1 MAAAETNSVA
11 RSRRRTIGSL
21 VFTCQ
26 GNKTNG
32 GDLPGDHLI
41 VIRFLQ
47 QQQLLGHE
55 AAADR
60 DDHAAAGCHDFAQGQ
75 FFYAKFYDLGE
86 ATKNAEVIRSLI
98 YVLCEGSGI

>member
-1 MAAAETNSVA
+1 M
-11 RSRRRTIGSL
+11 GL

-41 VIRFLQ
+41 VISFLQ

-60 DDHAAAGCHDFAQGQ
+60 DDHAAAGCQLLHQRGRDVTRGRRHDNCVEGCMRFPP
-75 FFYAKFYDLGE
+75 
-86 ATKNAEVIRSLI
+86 VIAVSKRRRS
-98 YVLCEGSGI
+98 